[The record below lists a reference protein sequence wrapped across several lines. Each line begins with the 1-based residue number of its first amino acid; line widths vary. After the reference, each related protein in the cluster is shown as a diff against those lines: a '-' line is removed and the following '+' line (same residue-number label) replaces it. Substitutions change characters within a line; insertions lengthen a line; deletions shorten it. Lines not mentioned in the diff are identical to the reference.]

1 MAERAL
7 RGRDARIHEGH
18 AGFGGQGAAIA
29 GFNHLTGWVD
39 AAAHGPYATIT
50 DSLSPRYVA
59 FLIAAALLHRRRT
72 GEGQHIDV
80 SQIETGVYSL
90 SEMMVRF
97 AATGEVM
104 ERRGN
109 RDERG
114 VPHGVY
120 PCRGDDRWIA
130 IAIFSDPEWRLLRRA
145 MGNPAF
151 SEDPRFDFADGRR
164 AHEDE
169 LDEQLG
175 RWTRERD
182 PHELAEALQSA
193 GIEAG
198 PVQTYDD
205 LLKDPQL
212 AHRGHFETL
221 RHPHLGEMQFEHYAI
236 RLTEQP
242 SRLEV
247 PGPDLGEQTEA
258 VLCALL
264 GFDRAEVARLRLK
277 YGEE

>member
-1 MAERAL
+1 VSSCLFGQTGPQRMYP
-7 RGRDARIHEGH
+7 
-18 AGFGGQGAAIA
+18 GFGGQGSALS
-29 GFNHLTGWVD
+29 GFNQMAGWPDREAV
-39 AAAHGPYATIT
+39 GPHATIT

-151 SEDPRFDFADGRR
+151 SEDPRFDSAPGRR

-169 LDEQLG
+169 LDAYLG

-182 PHELAEALQSA
+182 PHELAEALQAA

-205 LLKDPQL
+205 LLADPQL

-221 RHPHLGEMQFEHYAI
+221 RHPHLGAMQFENYAI
-236 RLTEQP
+236 RLSESP
-242 SRLEV
+242 PRLET
-247 PGPDLGEQTEA
+247 PGPDLGEHTDE
-258 VLCALL
+258 VLCDRL
-264 GFDRAEVARLRLK
+264 GFDRSEVQRLV
-277 YGEE
+277 EEEVLV